1 MKIHGKEYIEVKDRI
16 LEFRNNEKYKGWALR
31 SDITHMDGDTVVVKA
46 FILDE
51 NERLIATGIAS
62 EVKGSSHIN
71 STSHIENCETSA
83 WGRALAN
90 IGIGIV
96 ESVASAD
103 EVYNAV
109 KQQETGKP
117 TKSTKSVMA
126 TERQVLLL
134 KSKGKYVEGMTK
146 DEASEA
152 IRKIM

>member
-16 LEFRNNEKYKGWALR
+16 LEFRNNDKYKGWALR
-31 SDITHMDGDTVVVKA
+31 SDITHMEGDTVVVKA

-117 TKSTKSVMA
+117 TKTVMP
-126 TERQVLLL
+126 TEKQITFL
-134 KSKGKYVEGMTK
+134 KSKGQYKDGMTK
-146 DEASEA
+146 AEASEA
-152 IRKIM
+152 IGKLM